1 MKFKVLEWIRKVR
14 DEEYEETKNMLPKEK
29 IEYTKKI
36 AKEFSKKYL
45 EGMSQG
51 QDTRYSK

>member
-14 DEEYEETKNMLPKEK
+14 DEEYEETNNMLPKEK
-29 IEYTKKI
+29 IEYTRKI
-36 AKEFSKKYL
+36 AKEFLKKYP

-51 QDTRYSK
+51 QGTTYSK